1 MEKNS
6 LVSIDASTNSLAFAI
21 FNESSLIRFGKII
34 FEGKTVYD
42 KVADAGKTCVKF
54 FELFPEIKN
63 LVIEHTV
70 FMNSPKT
77 AADLALVQG
86 ALLGAAAQCGIN
98 LAGAVNPIAWQSYLG
113 NKKMT
118 KEEQF
123 KLVSDNP
130 GKTKSWYKKLERDI
144 RKQRTINLIR
154 INYDRDVPDN
164 DVADAIG
171 IGHYAIHNWEKVVDK
186 NG

>member
-1 MEKNS
+1 MSK
-6 LVSIDASTNSLAFAI
+6 LFSIDASTNSLAFAV
-21 FNESSLIRFGKII
+21 FDGKELVQYGKIN
-34 FEGKTVYD
+34 FSGNTVYE
-42 KVADAGKTCVKF
+42 KVSDAARKCVEF
-54 FELFPEIKN
+54 FKLFPGIGN

-86 ALLGAAAQCGIN
+86 ALLGAAAQAGIK
-98 LAGAVNPIAWQSYLG
+98 LSGAVNPIAWQNYLG

-123 KLVSDNP
+123 KLTQEHP
-130 GKTKSWYKKLERDI
+130 GRSKSWYKKLERDI
-144 RKQRTINLIR
+144 RKQRTMKLIE
-154 INYDRDVPDN
+154 INYDRIITDN

-171 IGHYAIHNWEKVVDK
+171 IGHYAINNWDKVVDK